1 MRKKLLT
8 LVLILIISFIIIF
21 TFSLKRVKSQDAKI
35 EVTLYFE
42 HIYEK
47 CNHKEK
53 YTSPEKLSFNSID
66 EVEKLYSSWKIKT
79 AEEGSIYLTKSSP
92 SYCSNHFKVKLKG
105 NKITVTRL
113 KDDSIYE
120 QFYISM
126 KYLTEEDIQKLTS
139 GIILHSQQ
147 ELTKFTEDFTS

>member
-1 MRKKLLT
+1 MKNKLLT
-8 LVLILIISFIIIF
+8 IGLIFAISLIVIFSFA
-21 TFSLKRVKSQDAKI
+21 LKRVKSQDAKI
-35 EVTLYFE
+35 EATLYFE

-47 CNHKEK
+47 CNHTESYK
-53 YTSPEKLSFNSID
+53 SPEILSFNSID
-66 EVEKLYSSWKIKT
+66 EVETLYSSWKIKT
-79 AEEGSIYLTKSSP
+79 AEEGSIYLIKSSP
-92 SYCSNHFKVKLKG
+92 SYCPNHFKIMLKG

-113 KDDSIYE
+113 KDESIYE

-126 KYLTEEDIQKLTS
+126 KYLTDEDIQKLTS

>member
-1 MRKKLLT
+1 M
-8 LVLILIISFIIIF
+8 ISFTIIF

-35 EVTLYFE
+35 ESILYFE

-47 CNHKEK
+47 CGHSET
-53 YTSPEKLSFNSID
+53 YASPEYLSFNSID
-66 EVEKLYSSWKIKT
+66 EVEKLYSSWKIKNVQ
-79 AEEGSIYLTKSSP
+79 EDKIYLIKSSP
-92 SYCSNHFKVKLKG
+92 FYCSNHFKIVLKG

-120 QFYISM
+120 EFYISM
-126 KYLTEEDIQKLTS
+126 KYLTTEDIQKLNS

-147 ELTKFTEDFTS
+147 ELTKFIEDFTS